1 MLDMYLGD
9 EPLKALPSP
18 SNNQLINYA
27 DYDFN
32 Y

>member
-1 MLDMYLGD
+1 MMDLEFRDDL
-9 EPLKALPSP
+9 LKTLPSP

-27 DYDFN
+27 DYDLN